1 MNEKLSL
8 TELQL
13 VIKDSLYL
21 ALPDMYWVIAE
32 ISEIKENYNGHCY
45 LELIEKHPDDIN
57 IRARVRAVIWN
68 SRYRFLKT
76 YFENSARESLREGLK
91 ILIKVKIEYHEI
103 YGLSLV
109 INDIDPAFT
118 IGDMAIRR
126 QQIIRRLEEEGV
138 ITMNRELE
146 IPLVPQRIA
155 VISSGTSAG
164 YSDFIKHLKSNSFG
178 YVFYTAL
185 FETPMQ
191 GKETESGVILS
202 LEKIASHLDKFD
214 VAVIIRGG
222 GSQTDLSWFDSYPIA
237 YYITQFP
244 VPVITGIGHDKD
256 LSVTDIVANAS
267 LKTPTA
273 VADFLIDRMNEAAS
287 LISELSSG
295 ITDYAKVMLEE
306 TGKRLETAMVRLA
319 PVTRIMISG
328 FRELL
333 SSVVIDMSRTGR
345 DFLVKANAIPDNQK
359 HRLSSGSGSLIVKKA
374 IALKHKKEILSTISR
389 NKTAVIHNRLTGFEN
404 SLKILD
410 PENVLKRGYTITSIK
425 GKIIK
430 KGESLRKDDMIDTR
444 FSDGTISSKVV
455 KEVITFKIL

>member
-1 MNEKLSL
+1 
-8 TELQL
+8 
-13 VIKDSLYL
+13 
-21 ALPDMYWVIAE
+21 
-32 ISEIKENYNGHCY
+32 
-45 LELIEKHPDDIN
+45 
-57 IRARVRAVIWN
+57 
-68 SRYRFLKT
+68 
-76 YFENSARESLREGLK
+76 
-91 ILIKVKIEYHEI
+91 
-103 YGLSLV
+103 
-109 INDIDPAFT
+109 
-118 IGDMAIRR
+118 
-126 QQIIRRLEEEGV
+126 
-138 ITMNRELE
+138 
-146 IPLVPQRIA
+146 
-155 VISSGTSAG
+155 
-164 YSDFIKHLKSNSFG
+164 
-178 YVFYTAL
+178 
-185 FETPMQ
+185 MQ